1 MMNQRNAGKCCKLFG
16 VSAAIATAGAIKG
29 DSKKLSYVI
38 LLVLVVAIPMMIF
51 IPLLAKWINQPD
63 EVKGALM

>member
-38 LLVLVVAIPMMIF
+38 SLVLVVAIPMMIF
-51 IPLLAKWINQPD
+51 IPLLAK
-63 EVKGALM
+63 